1 MAWHYDESI
10 PSFIELKVFSG
21 TDVGKVTIA
30 STEESQ
36 VGVHQM
42 VIKYTNPY
50 NETAATE
57 YEFFNVTILDRSLL
71 LTNTAPYFS
80 KGLDPWYTF

>member
-1 MAWHYDESI
+1 VAWHYDESI
-10 PSFIELKVFSG
+10 PSFIEFDVIPRTG
-21 TDVGKVTIA
+21 VGKVTIA

-57 YEFFNVTILDRSLL
+57 YEFFTVTILDRSLL

-80 KGLDPWYTF
+80 KGIYPWYTF

>member
-1 MAWHYDESI
+1 
-10 PSFIELKVFSG
+10 
-21 TDVGKVTIA
+21 
-30 STEESQ
+30 
-36 VGVHQM
+36 M